1 MINQCA
7 QVNGLE
13 TTRDA
18 APLALRRHTAV
29 LQTCQHFFA
38 VLLLVPGCGI
48 LWYKA
53 FIYTHTAQHS
63 LATQAMPAA
72 SLFI

>member
-1 MINQCA
+1 MCA
-7 QVNGLE
+7 HVNGLE

-18 APLALRRHTAV
+18 VPVALRRHTSV
-29 LQTCQHFFA
+29 LQTSQHFRHFFA
-38 VLLLVPGCGI
+38 VLLLVPGCSI

-53 FIYTHTAQHS
+53 FIHTHIGQHS